1 MYYPILNL
9 VLDDSDLIS
18 SSVSIHDSYEDD
30 DVFELSPPD
39 DEDSLEST
47 IELFFTWLDVLLD
60 QYADGYEHGI
70 VEAEGEDEEDTDN
83 EM

>member
-9 VLDDSDLIS
+9 IFDDSGLIS

-30 DVFELSPPD
+30 DVFELSPPED
-39 DEDSLEST
+39 DESLDTT
-47 IELFFTWLDVLLD
+47 IEIFFTWLDVLLD

-70 VEAEGEDEEDTDN
+70 MDADDEDMDN